1 MIMKLNIYA
10 AALWCIAS
18 KQVSAFLKNR
28 GSNFVA
34 SLLQKFAVN
43 TEVIADRTI
52 PSILTGDFAQSFVA
66 QKNFILLEKFLNDP
80 NGNLTEIATQ
90 YVNFCDGSFDIF
102 IGERINNME
111 TEEEKR
117 NLGKIRYEIN
127 RARQK
132 KLMEADG
139 ILRGIL
145 AAGGLKQMEAKLA
158 YHLRR
163 AEIDMAFMVILQLNI
178 EVSKNVQMFTMYTCM
193 YVCMLRYIQF
203 CY

>member
-1 MIMKLNIYA
+1 MKLFVYA
-10 AALWCIAS
+10 AVALIAA
-18 KQVSAFLKNR
+18 KQVSAYFKHR
-28 GSNFVA
+28 GSNFMA
-34 SLLQKFAVN
+34 SIVQKFAVN
-43 TEVIADRTI
+43 TEIITDRTI

-66 QKNFILLEKFLNDP
+66 QKNFILLEKFLSDP
-80 NGNLTEIATQ
+80 KGNLTDIATQ
-90 YVNFCDGSFDIF
+90 YVNFCDGSFDMF
-102 IGERINNME
+102 IGERISSME

-178 EVSKNVQMFTMYTCM
+178 EVSTFA
-193 YVCMLRYIQF
+193 
-203 CY
+203 

>member
-178 EVSKNVQMFTMYTCM
+178 EVSKNVQMFTMCICM
-193 YVCMLRYIQF
+193 YVCMYV
-203 CY
+203 C